1 MKTVAVIG
9 CGKRGESKEGWAIG
23 HAHARG
29 YLECGHPVKLLGVD
43 ISPENLKAFGE
54 TFGLPA
60 NQLFS
65 STEAMYAAGIPDCVS
80 VCTWPELHHPLVVE
94 AIEKGVRGIA
104 CEKPFTLDVREQR
117 DLEKR
122 VADAG
127 VVLVIAHQRRQEAG
141 FRKLKEVALGGKLGA
156 PLQVD
161 ALVGEDWDILSWT
174 THWFDMANF
183 LFDGAPEYVLAG
195 MELAMKRC
203 YRQAVEDASVVY
215 ASYGEAG
222 SAVFVTGPGMKYRF
236 SVQGPGGM
244 ARIGDGVIEVATF
257 DAAPERIPF
266 DIAAPG
272 GFACLMKEMI
282 EALDGGAEP
291 LCSIRRSAVATEMAY
306 AAHESAR
313 TGRKVAIPFDK
324 LYAPLEVHQ
333 NREKSPLEGK
343 HLLLYA
349 DSHFNSGG
357 REGIAE
363 AFEKWTNRPLK
374 VIDADASPLSSS
386 DLEGVEAVLL
396 YHTQKEP
403 AASTRD
409 ALSLWVKAGKP
420 LFLIHA
426 ALGAWP
432 EWEEYK
438 AWCGKVWKW
447 GESIH
452 PHEASRLKVVDGDPM
467 NIGFSEAWLPK
478 DEVFVKLGDTAPV
491 TVGITTDISIGTF
504 EVAWKNQA
512 LPNVGVWMPG
522 HRRDSWS
529 VPAMRSGAERVLV
542 GLMSA

>member
-9 CGKRGESKEGWAIG
+9 CGKRGNSKEGWAIG

-29 YLECGHPVKLLGVD
+29 YLGCGHPVKLLGVD
-43 ISPENLKAFGE
+43 ISPENLQAFGE
-54 TFGLPA
+54 TFELPA
-60 NQLFS
+60 DQLFS

-80 VCTWPELHHPLVVE
+80 VCTWPELHYPLAVE
-94 AIEKGVRGIA
+94 ALEKGVKGIA

-122 VADAG
+122 VAEAG
-127 VVLVIAHQRRQEAG
+127 AVLVIAHQRRLEAG
-141 FRKLKEVALGGKLGA
+141 FRKLKEVALGKLGT
-156 PLQVD
+156 PLK
-161 ALVGEDWDILSWT
+161 AEGLVGDDWDILSWT

-183 LFDGAPEYVLAG
+183 LFDGPPEYVLAG
-195 MELAMKRC
+195 MDLDRKRR

-222 SAVFVTGPGMKYRF
+222 SAIFVTGPGKDYRF
-236 SVQGPGGM
+236 SVSGPAGM
-244 ARIGDGVIEVATF
+244 ARIGEGVIEVATF
-257 DAAPERIPF
+257 DGAPEKVPF
-266 DIAAPG
+266 DTAAPG

-282 EALDGGAEP
+282 EAIDGGAEP
-291 LCSIRRSAVATEMAY
+291 MCSIGRSAFATEMAY

-333 NREKSPLEGK
+333 NPAKSSLDGK

-349 DSHFNSGG
+349 DKHFNSGG

-363 AFEKWTNRPLK
+363 AFEALTNRPVK
-374 VIDADASPLSSS
+374 VIDADVSALSSA
-386 DLEGVEAVLL
+386 DLEGIDAVLL
-396 YHTQKEP
+396 YHTQKDP
-403 AASTRD
+403 ADSTKE
-409 ALSLWVKAGKP
+409 ALTNWVNAGKP

-438 AWCGKVWKW
+438 SWCGKVWTW
-447 GESIH
+447 GESVH
-452 PHEASRLKVVDGDPM
+452 PHEPAALKVVAGDPM

-478 DEVFVKLGDTAPV
+478 DEVFVKLGDTAPI

-504 EVAWKNQA
+504 EVAWRNA
-512 LPNVGVWMPG
+512 SRPNVGVWMPG

-529 VPAMRSGAERVLV
+529 VPAMRDGAERVLA
-542 GLMSA
+542 GLMRS